1 MNNVVQFLKLLIR
14 MVAMVE
20 LEIKFFNLLTSVN
33 IFLWTYIV
41 IGMLIL
47 AGIYFSV
54 KSGFVQIRMFKEM
67 IRLIRSKEK
76 AKEGLSS
83 FQAFCI
89 STASRVGTGNI
100 IGIALAI
107 GAGGPGAVFWMW
119 TFAILGSSSAFIEST
134 LAQIFKIKS
143 KDGFVGGP
151 AYYIEKGLGNKVL
164 AKIFAVSAIG
174 FLGLIVHA
182 ILSNS
187 ITEALSNA
195 FSIDVKY
202 GTALVIF
209 LSYLGIRGNRSKIGK
224 ISEILVPIMATAY
237 ILLALF
243 VSAKNISL
251 IPQVLKLILSSA
263 FGLKAFAGATLGK
276 IVMIGIQ
283 RGLFSNEAG
292 MGSAPNAAAAADV
305 SHPVKQ
311 GLMQS
316 LGVFVDTL
324 LICNATAFMIL
335 LSGNLYLDPNL
346 KGVSLVQEAL
356 KSQIGSFGSV
366 FIAISIFLFSLSTIY
381 GCYFY
386 GEINVK
392 YLSKKKN
399 SVNIFKFAV
408 IVMILFGGLAKSDM
422 VWTLGDLFMGI
433 MATIN
438 LIALAPL
445 GKYAIIAL
453 KDYKYQLKLGIDP
466 TFSSESLKGVRGI
479 TCWHDDEHNPDSQ
492 DKRDKM
498 RA

>member
-1 MNNVVQFLKLLIR
+1 MVGFEEKLMEILTNV
-14 MVAMVE
+14 
-20 LEIKFFNLLTSVN
+20 NG
-33 IFLWTYIV
+33 FLWTYIV
-41 IGMLIL
+41 TAMLIV
-47 AGIYFSV
+47 AGVYFSI
-54 KSGFVQIRMFKEM
+54 KSNFVQVKMFREM
-67 IRLIRSKEK
+67 IKLITTKEK

-119 TFAILGSSSAFIEST
+119 VFAIIGSSSAFIEST
-134 LAQIFKIKS
+134 LAQIFKTKT

-164 AKIFAVSAIG
+164 AKTFAVSAIG
-174 FLGLIVHA
+174 FLGLIVHG

-187 ITEALSNA
+187 ITEALNNA

-202 GTALVIF
+202 STALVMI
-209 LSYLGIRGNRSKIGK
+209 LSYIGIRGSRSKIGK
-224 ISEILVPIMATAY
+224 ISEVLVPVMATIY
-237 ILLALF
+237 IVLALF
-243 VSAKNISL
+243 VSIKNIDMVPKVLNL
-251 IPQVLKLILSSA
+251 IISSA
-263 FGLKAFAGATLGK
+263 FGIKAFAGATLGK
-276 IVMIGIQ
+276 VVMVGIQ

-292 MGSAPNAAAAADV
+292 MGSAPNAAAAANV

-311 GLMQS
+311 GLIQS

-335 LSGNLYLDPNL
+335 LSGDLYLDPSL
-346 KGVSLVQEAL
+346 RGVSLVQEAL
-356 KSQIGSFGSV
+356 KSQIGSFGTI
-366 FIAISIFLFSLSTIY
+366 FIAVSIFLFSLSTIY

-392 YLSKKKN
+392 YLSKDKRA
-399 SVNIFKFAV
+399 VGLFKLGVLA
-408 IVMILFGGLAKSDM
+408 MILFGGIAQSSL
-422 VWTLGDLFMGI
+422 VWTLGDIFMGI
-433 MATIN
+433 MAMVN
-438 LIALAPL
+438 LIAIGPL
-445 GKYAIIAL
+445 GKHAIIAL

-466 TFSSESLKGVRGI
+466 VFSSETLKGVKGV
-479 TCWHDDEHNPDSQ
+479 TFWKTDEHSIEEVSE
-492 DKRDKM
+492 KKKL